1 MIQPFD
7 IEKLVRFSKGLS
19 DAEETRYI
27 YSLFAEKEDSDELK
41 YYIKDEWKK
50 YLENNEGENYNL
62 LYLLDRIHHRIHFI
76 ENRRKQ
82 TLTRKIYRWYSVAA
96 AILLVPLLIAG
107 GIWFT
112 KKPAVEKVYVAE
124 RSVTSTI
131 HAPLG
136 SRISFDLPDG
146 TRGWLN
152 SGSSLEY
159 QLPFSNNRQVAIRG
173 EAWFDVAHDASHPFE
188 IFAGNSKIK
197 ILGTKFNLN
206 AYPEENYVEVVIEE
220 GKVEFS
226 VPGSS
231 CVTQLKPS
239 NRLIYSNDSVR
250 ILMTEPSKYSA
261 WVEGKLMFRGDPMP
275 EVARRIARWY
285 NVEVEL
291 VDKNLEEDVIRG
303 TFQDDSLE
311 DVFWYLSMTSP
322 IRYRIIDR
330 KIFND
335 GTLQKKKVLLYRKNM

>member
-1 MIQPFD
+1 MIQQND

-19 DAEETRYI
+19 DAEESRYV

-41 YYIKDEWKK
+41 YYLKDEWKK
-50 YLENNEGENYNL
+50 YLETHEGENYNL
-62 LYLLDRIHHRIHFI
+62 SWLLDRIHHRIHVI
-76 ENRRKQ
+76 ENRKKQ

-96 AILLVPLLIAG
+96 AVLLVPLLIAG

-112 KKPAVEKVYVAE
+112 KQPAVETVFVTE
-124 RSVTSTI
+124 NPVTSTI

-136 SRISFDLPDG
+136 SRISFNLPDG

-159 QLPFSNNRQVAIRG
+159 QLPFRNNRQITVKG
-173 EAWFDVAHDASHPFE
+173 EAWFDVAGDASHPFE
-188 IFAGNSKIK
+188 ISAGRSKVK
-197 ILGTKFNLN
+197 VLGTKFNLN
-206 AYPEENYVEVVIEE
+206 AYPEEKYVEVVLEE
-220 GKVEFS
+220 GKVAFS

-231 CVTQLKPS
+231 CVAELKP
-239 NRLIYSNDSVR
+239 NERLIYNNDSVH
-250 ILMTEPSKYSA
+250 IAMTDPSKYAA

-291 VDKNLEEDVIRG
+291 ADKDLETDVIRG

-311 DVFWYLSMTSP
+311 EVLRYMSMTSP

-330 KIFND
+330 KILDD
-335 GTLQKKKVLLYRKNM
+335 GTFQKKKVLLYRRNI

>member
-1 MIQPFD
+1 MIQQND

-19 DAEETRYI
+19 DAEESRYV

-41 YYIKDEWKK
+41 YYLKDEWKE
-50 YLENNEGENYNL
+50 YLENHEGENYNL
-62 LYLLDRIHHRIHFI
+62 SWLLDRIHHRIHVI
-76 ENRRKQ
+76 ENRKKQ

-96 AILLVPLLIAG
+96 AVLLVPLLIAG

-112 KKPAVEKVYVAE
+112 KKPAVETVFVTE
-124 RSVTSTI
+124 NPVTSTI

-136 SRISFDLPDG
+136 SRISFNLPDG

-159 QLPFSNNRQVAIRG
+159 QLPFRNNRQITVKG

-188 IFAGNSKIK
+188 ISAGRSKVK
-197 ILGTKFNLN
+197 VLGTKFNLN
-206 AYPEENYVEVVIEE
+206 AYPEEKYVEVVLEE

-226 VPGSS
+226 VPGISS
-231 CVTQLKPS
+231 AVEMKPNERLVY
-239 NRLIYSNDSVR
+239 NRDSVH
-250 ILMTEPSKYSA
+250 IATTDPSKYAA

-291 VDKNLEEDVIRG
+291 ADKDLETDVIRG

-311 DVFWYLSMTSP
+311 EVLRYMSMTSP
-322 IRYRIIDR
+322 IYYRIIDR
-330 KIFND
+330 KILDD
-335 GTLQKKKVLLYRKNM
+335 GTFQKKKVLLYRRNI

>member
-1 MIQPFD
+1 MIQQND

-19 DAEETRYI
+19 DAEETRYV

-41 YYIKDEWKK
+41 YYIKDEWDK
-50 YLENNEGENYNL
+50 YLKNNEGENYNL
-62 LYLLDRIHHRIHFI
+62 SYLLDRIHHRMHFI
-76 ENRRKQ
+76 ENRKKQ
-82 TLTRKIYRWYSVAA
+82 TTIRKIYRWYSVAA
-96 AILLVPLLIAG
+96 AVLLIPLLIGG

-112 KKPAVEKVYVAE
+112 KKPAVEKVFVAE
-124 RSVTSTI
+124 KPITSTI

-146 TRGWLN
+146 THGWLN

-159 QLPFSNNRQVAIRG
+159 QIPFSNNRQIAIRG
-173 EAWFDVAHDASHPFE
+173 EAWFDVASDASHPFE
-188 IFAGNSKIK
+188 ISAGSSKVK
-197 ILGTKFNLN
+197 VLGTKFNLN
-206 AYPEENYVEVVIEE
+206 VYPEEKYVEVVLEE

-231 CVTQLKPS
+231 CVAELKP
-239 NRLIYSNDSVR
+239 NERLIYNNDSVH
-250 ILMTEPSKYSA
+250 IAMTDPSKYAA

-291 VDKNLEEDVIRG
+291 ADRDLENDVIRG

-311 DVFWYLSMTSP
+311 EVLRYMSMTSP
-322 IRYRIIDR
+322 IYYRIIDR
-330 KIFND
+330 KILDD
-335 GTLQKKKVLLYRKNM
+335 GTFQKKKVLLYRRNM